1 MLDVGELDRRIV
13 IQETTESVEADGSIT
28 DSWGT
33 YKTRW
38 ASIRYVKKS
47 SEAYEAGRK
56 TSMYNVVFIIR
67 SDSETRAIT
76 TKMRISYDSKIYD
89 IRAINE
95 QATEYRKMY
104 LAIEAEQK
112 GPDNLG

>member
-13 IQETTESVEADGSIT
+13 IQSTTESVELDGSIT
-28 DSWGT
+28 DSWAT
-33 YKTRW
+33 YATRW
-38 ASIRYVKKS
+38 ASIRYAKKA
-47 SEAYEAGRK
+47 SEDYEAGRK
-56 TSMYNVVFIIR
+56 TSMYTVIFIVR
-67 SDSETRAIT
+67 SDSTTRAIT
-76 TKMRISYDSKIYD
+76 KKMRISYDSKIYD

-104 LAIEAEQK
+104 LSIEAEQK